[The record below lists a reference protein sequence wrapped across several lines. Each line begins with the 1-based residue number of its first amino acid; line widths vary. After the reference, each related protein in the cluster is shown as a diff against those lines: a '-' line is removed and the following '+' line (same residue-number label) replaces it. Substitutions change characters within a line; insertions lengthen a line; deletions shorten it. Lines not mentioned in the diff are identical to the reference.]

1 MTCFAARIRQCFGFS
16 VLCFFCL
23 LSNAPA
29 QTTPWQHE
37 KIQNEPIFNGHF
49 LLREAGRENADILLL
64 VHGLGPE
71 AAAIWEPFVPKLAS
85 RFHVIAPD
93 LPGFGR
99 SARANQLYS
108 PTNYAQFI
116 YWLLDRFPDKPVY
129 LVGHSLGGAI
139 SLNVAAH
146 YGERLESLIL
156 IDSVGLL
163 HRLAV
168 SQHFVRDL
176 IRFDLPFFSDALESQ
191 LGRIAGLVL
200 EKTSRVPLDPDLV
213 LATAA
218 AREKVLGG
226 DPGQIAALA
235 LVQTDFT
242 RLLSMV
248 TIPTWLIWGEHDQ
261 IAPLRIATILDW
273 NLTNSELKLLAGLG
287 HVPMNEDSR
296 RFSDMLWHALQNK
309 PASDNKTGLTTVTS
323 AADATCDNENGRVFR
338 GEYAS
343 LKIHQCKDV
352 VITDARI
359 LHIHSVDSR
368 VTIKRSIIGDHAEE
382 QAIHSVRSQMEMTGV
397 DIYGNVGLLVD
408 QSRLDLAGVR
418 FIDTPVA
425 VSGQGNSSS
434 LLFSSSRK
442 IIDGESTSLHLS
454 RSLNQ
459 GEHL

>member
-1 MTCFAARIRQCFGFS
+1 MISFIVRILQLFGFS
-16 VLCFFCL
+16 AVCFLGL
-23 LSNAPA
+23 LTNVAA
-29 QTTPWQHE
+29 QSPWEQE
-37 KIQNEPIFNGHF
+37 YLLDEPIFNGHF
-49 LLREAGRENADILLL
+49 LLRDAGSEHPDILLL
-64 VHGLGPE
+64 VHGLGHD
-71 AAAIWEPFVPKLAS
+71 AADIWEPFVPELSA

-99 SARANQLYS
+99 STRANKLYS
-108 PTNYAQFI
+108 PDNYAQFV
-116 YWLLDRFPDKPVY
+116 YWLMGRFPDKPIY

-139 SLNVAAH
+139 ALNVAAR
-146 YGERLESLIL
+146 YDERLERVIL

-176 IRFDLPFFSDALESQ
+176 IRFDLPFFSHEVESR

-218 AREKVLGG
+218 TREKFLGA

-242 RLLSMV
+242 GMLSRV
-248 TIPTWLIWGEHDQ
+248 NVPVWLIWGDQDQ

-273 NLTNSELKLLAGLG
+273 NLSHSHLTLLNGLG
-287 HVPMNEDSR
+287 HVPMNEDPQ
-296 RFSDMLWHALQNK
+296 RFSDALWQALEGEMN
-309 PASDNKTGLTTVTS
+309 SEEKTAFTQTPGDKDVH
-323 AADATCDNENGRVFR
+323 CDNASGRVFR
-338 GEYAS
+338 GDYAT
-343 LKIHQCKDV
+343 LNIHNCYDV
-352 VITDARI
+352 VIADARI
-359 LHIHSVDSR
+359 LHLNSVDSR
-368 VTIKRSIIGDHAEE
+368 ITIERSIIGNNAQE
-382 QAIHSVRSQMEMTGV
+382 QAIRSLRSQINLTGV
-397 DIYGNVGLLVD
+397 DIRGGIGILVD

-425 VSGQGNSSS
+425 VAGEGNPSS

-442 IIDGESTSLHLS
+442 SIDGESTPLHLS
-454 RSLNQ
+454 RSLRH
-459 GEHL
+459 GESL